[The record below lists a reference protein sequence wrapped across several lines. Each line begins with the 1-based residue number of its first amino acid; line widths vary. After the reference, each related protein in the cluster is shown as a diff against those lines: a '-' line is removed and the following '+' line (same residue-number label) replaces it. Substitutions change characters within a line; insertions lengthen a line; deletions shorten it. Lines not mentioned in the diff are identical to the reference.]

1 MTAVEFLHDFLYT
14 LKTVAFLKGEMM
26 DRDAVWQEWLNKI
39 RYTVPDVKLS
49 ITNRD
54 IYKDI
59 LYAMREAF
67 EAGIDAKIKYKAE
80 EMLQK

>member
-1 MTAVEFLHDFLYT
+1 MTAVEFSHDFLYI
-14 LKTVAFLKGEMM
+14 LKTVASLKGERM
-26 DRDAVWQEWLNKI
+26 DRDFLWEEWLDKI
-39 RYTVPDVKLS
+39 KYDVPDIKLS

-54 IYKDI
+54 IYRDI